1 MNRKISAL
9 KSFTKYCLKE
19 HYMTYDFSHGIESPK
34 TDDKLSVYM
43 TLTDQKQLFGYL
55 ERDQS
60 RFSIRN
66 EIMY

>member
-1 MNRKISAL
+1 
-9 KSFTKYCLKE
+9 
-19 HYMTYDFSHGIESPK
+19 MTYDFSHGIESPK